1 MKATVVNYADAS
13 PFSIEKKKKMLL
25 VLIGAALSLLCV
37 HI

>member
-13 PFSIEKKKKMLL
+13 PFSIEKKKMLL